1 MAKDCLMLLAS
12 VGMGLTAAT
21 PVYAKDIDALSA
33 TKVEQEKVD
42 DSSDSNRE
50 QIEDEKNS

>member
-1 MAKDCLMLLAS
+1 MLLAS

-21 PVYAKDIDALSA
+21 PVYAQDRDALSA